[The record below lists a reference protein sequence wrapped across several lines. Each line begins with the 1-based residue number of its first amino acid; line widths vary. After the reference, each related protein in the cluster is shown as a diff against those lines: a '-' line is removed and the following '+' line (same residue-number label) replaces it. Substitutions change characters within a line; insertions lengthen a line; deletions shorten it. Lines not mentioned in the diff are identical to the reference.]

1 MLEPF
6 DMCSFINITPTYNHE
21 TSRLVHLWAYSE
33 SRFTSPLAAR
43 YSTRFDCTV
52 RLRVLCYLMASR
64 RAGVDLGLVFLP
76 CFDFTTWFTAAKIM
90 ALLGRRVRRRRCI
103 FCAWKERT
111 DSSTAYENACQSKSL
126 VFHRARL

>member
-6 DMCSFINITPTYNHE
+6 DMCSFINITLTYNHE

-52 RLRVLCYLMASR
+52 RLRVLCYLLASR

-76 CFDFTTWFTAAKIM
+76 CFDFTNHGSVGT
-90 ALLGRRVRRRRCI
+90 V
-103 FCAWKERT
+103 CAE
-111 DSSTAYENACQSKSL
+111 AEVHIL
-126 VFHRARL
+126 RLEGAH